1 MDQGYGHVI
10 SVNTPDYEDWKD
22 FNQNRKCINEQIK
35 KNHLTGKLV
44 KDFDQQQTDV
54 SAIFINCVLMAFPN
68 GIDPS
73 IEITFNTIY
82 TVEMLLKI
90 MARGFI
96 FHTYAYLRD
105 PWNWLDFIVVIVGY
119 LTMIP
124 ALSVLPG
131 ASVIRVLRA
140 LRMITA
146 LEGLKAIVN
155 ALFKSFR
162 MLADVFCLAL
172 FILIIFALIGVQLF
186 MGILTQ
192 KCCRPFNSTGDI
204 VEPFTMTKFKNYVN
218 VSSNWYFENGDPV
231 ICGNESSARHCPV
244 DYLCYQYAYP
254 NPNDGFTSFDNFP
267 VSLLVSFQLITL
279 DNWEDIYNKV
289 NDAIDSWCIIYFIPV
304 VLLGAFYVMNLVIAI
319 VAMAYNKEDKI
330 LQDQKC
336 DIRHMRESYRNSTVF
351 IFFENEIPKLWI
363 PKIGSNPYGN
373 GHVLKIRNQKGVLSS
388 RSEGDIEMNLMKGR
402 NGYNEENF
410 KKLGKNIGKPEQIP
424 KGNHI
429 DQGSLKNKEGKIN
442 IISLKISAAID
453 DPAKMQPHEGNSSS
467 TKIEN
472 TALDNPINENRKTS
486 RSARYSAL
494 SRSDGEIDRIKP
506 NVVSVSHTFTSK
518 LSAANKIGNN
528 GEINGKSPSTLMK
541 KREKVIR
548 LVPEGGQSSGSA
560 TVTTVSIV
568 LNAETTSTKSTIWR
582 QIRVLVGRIVDD
594 SLFELFIT
602 GCIILNTVLMSM
614 YQPLEEYNSKVPA
627 QNIDNYVFTCI
638 FTTEMTLK
646 LIAFGF
652 TGYIQSKWNVFD
664 GIVVIISLVD
674 LLLEFIS
681 ISSNSLSVL
690 RTLRLL
696 RVFKLAR
703 SWTTMRR
710 LLSTIVSGA
719 KALLY
724 ILLILILTIYVFAV
738 LGMKIF
744 RDAYRKH
751 FENLP
756 RWNFDD
762 FIDSFMMIFRILCG
776 EWIEPLYDAIQA
788 TNISSILF
796 FLAAYV
802 VGKLL
807 VLHLFLA
814 LLLSSFENQ
823 SFQEAYSDNSGSQK
837 NNGNL
842 YDALRYLIVTLRLNK
857 LWNYTFARILPQK
870 KTKPKCPKL
879 ESAGNVNLASSNYN
893 PQILQHTEILKDE
906 NNRNGLDEIN
916 TLSRSITEEKIST
929 SANNGKGQSSSKGPK
944 LLVEYNE
951 SALVSDQPQRKKS
964 ANHREVRNTLSD
976 GDAHSACDYNYNQEK
991 KQRSLNQTQEDD
1003 SDYLDLQRTLGLLVP
1018 DQIDDESDSGQII
1031 DKRNYLSVRR
1041 ASSRRKSM
1049 TQSTSS
1055 IFDSNSRDVSS
1066 DYIYCET
1073 PNVSRQDSARS
1084 DSQCT
1089 DTEANN
1095 SVGMKAMS
1103 NTSCNGGLQY
1113 SERSIS
1119 QPIDCFPKVCMKRI
1133 PYCIQ
1138 GETSLCQAW
1147 MTVRSH
1153 VKNVVEHRFFEGI
1166 ILLLI
1171 VASSISLV
1179 LYVSNI
1185 FFAAAFSIEMILK
1198 LIGIGVHGYICSPWN
1213 ILDAA
1218 IVVVSIITL
1227 VLENVSAFRS
1237 LRVLRALRPLRAI
1250 SHWEGMRAVVNALF
1264 GCIPHITNVIIVCAF
1279 FWLVFCVGGVNFFGG
1294 KFYKCLDLDNNLIPA
1309 SIISN
1314 KTDCLANNYIWKNS
1328 QINFDSV
1335 PQAFLALF
1343 EVATFEGWIQ
1353 VMGDAVDA
1361 REIDQQP
1368 IPLNNKS
1375 AYIYFVAFIIIGSF
1389 FSLNLIVSVII
1400 DCFYALKQKS
1410 ESGSLGIPTDLF
1422 MTESQKRWYNVMK
1435 TMSKSK
1441 PVRRIPLPKRDSQKR
1456 LLAIVQSNKFELA
1469 IILVIVANTA
1479 AMMVVHFDQS
1489 QEVTRVLDILF
1500 FTSKSYNEILVQV
1513 FGFILTIYVLEAI
1526 LKIIAMRQHY
1536 FKNLWNLFD
1545 FIIVLVAI
1553 IGIILDVMDSSNA
1566 SIPINPS
1573 MLRTLRLFRI
1583 VRILRV
1589 LEFAKGIRKLL
1600 TAFAMS
1606 MPALFNVALLVFL
1619 VMFIYAIVGMSSFAY
1634 VKHQTAITKNMNFET
1649 FPNGLL
1655 LLFRLS
1661 TSAGWNDVLHDLMV
1675 QPPDCNNSATAFSW
1689 NGDCGNPPVA
1699 ITFLITYIFITTFV
1713 LINMYVAIILNN
1725 YQEVEEEEEGSV
1737 ITAEDINVFY
1747 ETWAKYDPEA
1757 SQFISFRYLSP
1768 LVAELKP
1775 PLRIPQPNK
1784 YPLIA
1789 LDLALYDSRLV
1800 HCLDVLEALV
1810 ERVIGQPNAD
1820 EAGDV
1825 VEEIKRQIQK
1835 KFSETFPSS
1844 GIPKQYDKSKRL
1856 KQLAVQEIKAA
1867 VIIQRAYRHYRL
1879 RKACKEH
1886 CQRMRRQSVIHL

>member
-1 MDQGYGHVI
+1 QTVCLLTKRMNSYYVYRY
-10 SVNTPDYEDWKD
+10 NTSNSLHLFPPNNPIRLITMRITS
-22 FNQNRKCINEQIK
+22 NQF
-35 KNHLTGKLV
+35 
-44 KDFDQQQTDV
+44 FDLFIFI
-54 SAIFINCVLMAFPN
+54 AIFINCVLMAFPN

-204 VEPFTMTKFKNYVN
+204 VGPFTTTKFKNYVN

-231 ICGNESSARHCPV
+231 ICGNESSARHCPA

-330 LQDQKC
+330 LQDQ
-336 DIRHMRESYRNSTVF
+336 V
-351 IFFENEIPKLWI
+351 
-363 PKIGSNPYGN
+363 GA
-373 GHVLKIRNQKGVLSS
+373 GVLLNAN
-388 RSEGDIEMNLMKGR
+388 RR

-429 DQGSLKNKEGKIN
+429 DQGSLKKKEGKIN

-506 NVVSVSHTFTSK
+506 NVVSVS
-518 LSAANKIGNN
+518 
-528 GEINGKSPSTLMK
+528 
-541 KREKVIR
+541 
-548 LVPEGGQSSGSA
+548 QSSGSA

-602 GCIILNTVLMSM
+602 GCIILNTILMSM

-823 SFQEAYSDNSGSQK
+823 SFQEAYSVNSGSQK

-842 YDALRYLIVTLRLNK
+842 YDALRYLI
-857 LWNYTFARILPQK
+857 
-870 KTKPKCPKL
+870 
-879 ESAGNVNLASSNYN
+879 
-893 PQILQHTEILKDE
+893 
-906 NNRNGLDEIN
+906 
-916 TLSRSITEEKIST
+916 
-929 SANNGKGQSSSKGPK
+929 
-944 LLVEYNE
+944 
-951 SALVSDQPQRKKS
+951 
-964 ANHREVRNTLSD
+964 
-976 GDAHSACDYNYNQEK
+976 
-991 KQRSLNQTQEDD
+991 
-1003 SDYLDLQRTLGLLVP
+1003 
-1018 DQIDDESDSGQII
+1018 
-1031 DKRNYLSVRR
+1031 
-1041 ASSRRKSM
+1041 
-1049 TQSTSS
+1049 
-1055 IFDSNSRDVSS
+1055 
-1066 DYIYCET
+1066 
-1073 PNVSRQDSARS
+1073 
-1084 DSQCT
+1084 
-1089 DTEANN
+1089 ANN

-1103 NTSCNGGLQY
+1103 NISCNGGLQY

-1147 MTVRSH
+1147 MTVRNH

-1171 VASSISLV
+1171 VASSISLTFEDIHLHKNPTLIQV

-1441 PVRRIPLPKRDSQKR
+1441 PVRRIPLPKVIINVVNS
-1456 LLAIVQSNKFELA
+1456 LSTFNSIVQSNKFELA

-1489 QEVTRVLDILF
+1489 QEVTR
-1500 FTSKSYNEILVQV
+1500 
-1513 FGFILTIYVLEAI
+1513 ILTHTLNYIFTAIYVLEAI

-1553 IGIILDVMDSSNA
+1553 IGKLFFNA